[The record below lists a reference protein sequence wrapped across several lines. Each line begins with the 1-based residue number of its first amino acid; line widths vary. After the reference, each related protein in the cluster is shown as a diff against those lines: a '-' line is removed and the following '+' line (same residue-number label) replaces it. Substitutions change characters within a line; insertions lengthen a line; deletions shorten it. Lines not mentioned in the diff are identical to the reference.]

1 MKTMTFLNLIREQKC
16 IIHIPRIQRDYA
28 QGRELPHETDVRKHL
43 LQAMDD
49 SLQKVRR
56 CTLASFMGNT
66 GITIMRVNFCL
77 LTANSV

>member
-49 SLQKVRR
+49 SLQKGK
-56 CTLASFMGNT
+56 TLHLGVIMGNT
-66 GITIMRVNFCL
+66 GITTMRVNFCL